1 MADRRRK
8 SSKQRG
14 LENYCERY
22 VAYWMFVCLAAVI
35 FLGWPAIVSWA
46 GLAWGM
52 HFFLKVL
59 FGSES
64 SDCAKRKKR

>member
-1 MADRRRK
+1 MPDRRRK
-8 SSKQRG
+8 TSKQRG

-52 HFFLKVL
+52 HVFLKIF
-59 FGSES
+59 FGGQDSGRS
-64 SDCAKRKKR
+64 KRKQ